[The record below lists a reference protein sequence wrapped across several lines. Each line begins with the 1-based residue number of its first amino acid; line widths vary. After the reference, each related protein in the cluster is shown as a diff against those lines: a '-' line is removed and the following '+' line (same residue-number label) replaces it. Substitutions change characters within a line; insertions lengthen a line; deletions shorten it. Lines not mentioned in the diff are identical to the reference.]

1 MRALRLS
8 PLPAGVAFGLYA
20 EWAALRRAPLQE
32 AASGAEIRLAVAD
45 LVVGL
50 VLIGCGVVAWSRRS
64 ESRTGLLLALSGI
77 AWFLGTFAASG
88 RSGYADFGA
97 LFVTL
102 HRALLVHALLSYPS
116 GRLESSTERAAVAF
130 AYAVSVIADV
140 GETPEVAIVLALVV
154 VVVGARRFL
163 DASGP
168 QRRARLPAAAASA
181 AYGAVLFVSGVVRVD
196 GSSLS
201 QDRAVLWAY
210 MVVVALVAVGLTLD
224 LVLGRW
230 TQATVTGLVVDLGEA
245 AETGTLRDR
254 LAGALGDRS
263 LVVGY
268 LLADRG
274 VHVDDRGREVEL
286 PEEDSERRVTIVRDG
301 DDPVAALVHDAG
313 VLADP
318 ELVRSVAAAARIAVV
333 NVRLQA
339 EIRDRL
345 GELEASRQRLVETGD
360 AERRRLERELREG
373 AERRLAEVEVL
384 LEAAAGHAAGDVR
397 TTLAE
402 TQAKLLRT
410 RSELREFARGV
421 HPRVLTDGG
430 LPAALREL
438 SGRSTVPVE
447 LTVPDVRF
455 ASPVE
460 AAAYFVC
467 SEALA
472 NAGKHAAASRAS
484 IDVSERGG
492 DLIVS
497 VRDDGRGGATLDG
510 GTGLPGLADRVQ
522 ALGGRLSVTSPAGG
536 GTRLVAELPLG

>member
-1 MRALRLS
+1 VRALRLS
-8 PLPAGVAFGLYA
+8 ILPAGVALGLYA
-20 EWAALRRAPLQE
+20 EWAALRRTPLQE

-50 VLIGCGVVAWSRRS
+50 VLVGCGLVAWSRRP
-64 ESRTGLLLALSGI
+64 ESRTGLLLALSGF

-88 RSGYADFGA
+88 KPGYADFGA

-102 HRALLVHALLSYPS
+102 HRGLLVHALLSYPS
-116 GRLESSTERAAVAF
+116 GRLETLTERAAVAF
-130 AYAVSVIADV
+130 AYVVSAIADV
-140 GETPEVAIVLALVV
+140 GETPEIAIVLAAVV
-154 VVVGARRFL
+154 VVVGAQRFL
-163 DASGP
+163 RAAGP

-181 AYGAVLFVSGVVRVD
+181 AFGAVLFVSGVIRVD
-196 GSSLS
+196 GSSPS
-201 QDRAVLWAY
+201 QDRAMLWAY
-210 MVVVALVAVGLTLD
+210 MAVVTGVAVGLTLD

-245 AETGTLRDR
+245 AETGMLRDR

-268 LLADRG
+268 RLADRG
-274 VHVDDRGREVEL
+274 VHVDDQGREVEL
-286 PEEDSERRVTIVRDG
+286 PEEGGERRVTVVRDG
-301 DDPVAALVHDAG
+301 DEAVAALVHDAG

-318 ELVRSVAAAARIAVV
+318 ELVQSVAAAARIAVV
-333 NVRLQA
+333 NARLQA

-384 LEAAAGHAAGDVR
+384 LEEAAARATADVR
-397 TTLAE
+397 VTLAE

-410 RSELREFARGV
+410 RDELGDFARGV

-430 LPAALREL
+430 LLAALREL
-438 SGRSTVPVE
+438 SRRSTVPVE

-455 ASPVE
+455 VPPVE

-472 NAGKHAAASRAS
+472 NAGKHAAASRVQ
-484 IDVSERGG
+484 IDVYERGVV
-492 DLIVS
+492 LVVS
-497 VRDDGRGGATLDG
+497 VRDDGHGGATLEG
-510 GTGLPGLADRVQ
+510 GSGIQGLADRVQ
-522 ALGGRLSVTSPAGG
+522 AVGGRLSVTSPTGD
-536 GTRLVAELPLG
+536 GTRVVAELPFG